1 MLTKVLFWLFT
12 LAFDLLIPGVMIFFG
27 REFGKNP
34 PTEITSGY
42 GYRTNRSMK
51 NKRTW
56 DFAQRRMGEV
66 WYQWGKNLLVPSVLA
81 LLSVLGRDVGT
92 VGMVGLAV
100 SGAQGAA
107 MLATI
112 VVVERALKKTF
123 DQDGKRKTEMD

>member
-1 MLTKVLFWLFT
+1 MDTSFP
-12 LAFDLLIPGVMIFFG
+12 LIFRISF
-27 REFGKNP
+27 
-34 PTEITSGY
+34 
-42 GYRTNRSMK
+42 
-51 NKRTW
+51 
-56 DFAQRRMGEV
+56 
-66 WYQWGKNLLVPSVLA
+66 
-81 LLSVLGRDVGT
+81 SVLGRDVGT